1 MNRKFGCYFS
11 SSSSSSS
18 ECSPSSSYNGG
29 HLLLST
35 ITIITIAL
43 LVLLPSPS
51 SLFSFYVNVNDF
63 VAFASPSSS
72 PPPPSVPESVTTIV
86 PVPPPPPPPPP
97 PSISSESSQ
106 SQIQE
111 NAAVGSS
118 SDDNFQLPDGYIIE
132 PFLSNLSMPTS
143 IVVDSSNETLYVAE
157 SIMEYNDDNN
167 NISSIASS
175 SSSSPVSFLS
185 QQLLEPQVRIV
196 KADISDDEEEEE
208 DNSITTD
215 VSDNDDSHI
224 IINNL
229 LNWPVI
235 DMEVDDTSG
244 FLYAFHGYNTISRI
258 NTTSGEM
265 QDIAI
270 AEEESAIAGINSDG
284 ALIVTSDQENLNSN
298 SESSSGAYNDTDD
311 FAAATNN
318 NNERYEDPLSLVIH
332 SFSQIALSGK
342 EDSREGSGSDDV
354 EEEEDDENDGQSDNF
369 DSQQYSTM
377 LYVPCIDNNT
387 DDDDNNDD
395 DRYCVLSFPIDNSNN
410 SDIANVDYNSSNPYS
425 YLLILEDITSRPFGI
440 AVLNS
445 SYSAEAAD
453 ASSSFSSS
461 ISEEIEEEEQQP
473 SETSFISTTNEISNT
488 SFGDNNNTT
497 TELLIIT
504 SQQPSNSTSA
514 RSTIYLAKLFSQTPF
529 QDGSSSSNNLENT
542 INGNNSNYDHQQQL
556 PPPSLQ
562 ALVDYPYGQLGQ
574 VAVVFVP
581 PVTTSS
587 SSTDDTTE
595 RNQAPSDTD
604 EEDEDSVSSSS
615 PPPFGLNETTAFI
628 VDFGD
633 SSDSASAVAPHV
645 PKIIML
651 DVETGNITPFLTPR
665 PADPNFMPIDIA
677 FDYNNNALYVLSI
690 ANNTDDLLDTG
701 SRNNNNNNNNNNSG
715 VIWKI
720 TYQGEEAE
728 ATTKSSNNGTD
739 NNNNNATDGL
749 SEPPPPPSPPSS
761 SNDTDSSGN
770 TTDSDDSDGLP
781 EPPSPPSTDPP
792 DNDPD
797 DGTPPPPS
805 EPPAAN
811 EAPVAN
817 DQTIDIEEDSPQ
829 VEIELTAT
837 DNNEDDVLT
846 LEFTIVSGPIHGTL
860 GEIRQEEASSSSE
873 NDDGNNNTPVAKA
886 TVTYTPDENYTGQDN
901 FQFKVTDD
909 SGADSNIAT
918 VTINIT
924 PINDIPI
931 AENDTAT
938 TNQDTPV
945 VIDVLANDSD
955 IDGDSITI
963 DSVDEQS
970 IEGGSVR
977 IISNDSGGGSD
988 DDDDDNNNNGGS
1000 NANERI
1006 EYIPAEGFSGIDSFE
1021 YSISDGNAGGTDT
1034 ATVTITVNAVNQA
1047 PVASNV
1053 QVTTD
1058 EDTPVP
1064 ITLQATDE
1072 DAGDS
1077 LTFSISEA
1085 ANGGQIT
1092 NFDNKA
1098 GTLTYTPP
1106 AGFSGQD
1113 AFNFKAVD
1121 SRGVEGNTATVTI
1134 TVNAV
1139 NQAPVASNVEVT
1151 TDEDTPVPIT
1161 LQATDED
1168 AGDSLTFSI
1177 SEAANGGEISDLDSQ
1192 DGTLTY
1198 TPPAGFSGQD
1208 AFNFKAVDGRGVEG
1222 NTATVTI
1229 TVNSVNQSP
1238 AEGSGVAEEDDSG
1251 DTDSDDDDA
1260 D

>member
-1 MNRKFGCYFS
+1 
-11 SSSSSSS
+11 
-18 ECSPSSSYNGG
+18 
-29 HLLLST
+29 
-35 ITIITIAL
+35 
-43 LVLLPSPS
+43 
-51 SLFSFYVNVNDF
+51 
-63 VAFASPSSS
+63 
-72 PPPPSVPESVTTIV
+72 
-86 PVPPPPPPPPP
+86 
-97 PSISSESSQ
+97 
-106 SQIQE
+106 
-111 NAAVGSS
+111 
-118 SDDNFQLPDGYIIE
+118 
-132 PFLSNLSMPTS
+132 
-143 IVVDSSNETLYVAE
+143 
-157 SIMEYNDDNN
+157 
-167 NISSIASS
+167 
-175 SSSSPVSFLS
+175 
-185 QQLLEPQVRIV
+185 
-196 KADISDDEEEEE
+196 
-208 DNSITTD
+208 
-215 VSDNDDSHI
+215 
-224 IINNL
+224 
-229 LNWPVI
+229 
-235 DMEVDDTSG
+235 
-244 FLYAFHGYNTISRI
+244 
-258 NTTSGEM
+258 
-265 QDIAI
+265 
-270 AEEESAIAGINSDG
+270 
-284 ALIVTSDQENLNSN
+284 
-298 SESSSGAYNDTDD
+298 SSSGAYNDTDD
-311 FAAATNN
+311 FATATTNN
-318 NNERYEDPLSLVIH
+318 SERYEDPLSLVIH

-342 EDSREGSGSDDV
+342 EDSREGSGSDDD
-354 EEEEDDENDGQSDNF
+354 EEEDDDDDENDGQSDNF
-369 DSQQYSTM
+369 DSQQQYSTM

-387 DDDDNNDD
+387 DDDNNNDG
-395 DRYCVLSFPIDNSNN
+395 DRYCVLSLPVDNSNN
-410 SDIANVDYNSSNPYS
+410 SDIANIGYNSSNPYS
-425 YLLILEDITSRPFGI
+425 YSLILEGITSRPFGI

-461 ISEEIEEEEQQP
+461 ISEEIEEEEEQQP
-473 SETSFISTTNEISNT
+473 SETSFISTTTNEISNT

-504 SQQPSNSTSA
+504 SQQPSNITSA

-529 QDGSSSSNNLENT
+529 QDGSSGSSSNNLENT

-604 EEDEDSVSSSS
+604 EEDEDSVSSS

-633 SSDSASAVAPHV
+633 SSDSASAVVPHV

-701 SRNNNNNNNNNNSG
+701 SRNDNDNDNDNNSG

-749 SEPPPPPSPPSS
+749 SEPPPPPPPPSS

-792 DNDPD
+792 DDDPDDDNDPD
-797 DGTPPPPS
+797 DGTPPPPPS
-805 EPPAAN
+805 EPPSAN

-817 DQTIDIEEDSPQ
+817 DQTIDIEEDSPP

-846 LEFTIVSGPIHGTL
+846 LEFTIVSGPRHGTL
-860 GEIRQEEASSSSE
+860 GEIRQEEASSSE

-886 TVTYTPDENYTGQDN
+886 TVTYTPDQNYTGQDN
-901 FQFKVTDD
+901 FQFKVSDD

-924 PINDIPI
+924 PVNDIPI

-977 IISNDSGGGSD
+977 IISNDSGGSG
-988 DDDDDNNNNGGS
+988 DDNDNNGGS

-1006 EYIPAEGFSGIDSFE
+1006 EYIPAEGFSGTDSFE

-1034 ATVTITVNAVNQA
+1034 ATVTITVNAVNQP

-1053 QVTTD
+1053 QVTT
-1058 EDTPVP
+1058 E
-1064 ITLQATDE
+1064 
-1072 DAGDS
+1072 
-1077 LTFSISEA
+1077 
-1085 ANGGQIT
+1085 
-1092 NFDNKA
+1092 
-1098 GTLTYTPP
+1098 
-1106 AGFSGQD
+1106 
-1113 AFNFKAVD
+1113 
-1121 SRGVEGNTATVTI
+1121 
-1134 TVNAV
+1134 
-1139 NQAPVASNVEVT
+1139 
-1151 TDEDTPVPIT
+1151 EDTPVPIT

-1177 SEAANGGEISDLDSQ
+1177 SEAANGGEISEFDSQ
-1192 DGTLTY
+1192 DGT
-1198 TPPAGFSGQD
+1198 
-1208 AFNFKAVDGRGVEG
+1208 
-1222 NTATVTI
+1222 
-1229 TVNSVNQSP
+1229 
-1238 AEGSGVAEEDDSG
+1238 
-1251 DTDSDDDDA
+1251 
-1260 D
+1260 

>member
-11 SSSSSSS
+11 SSSSP
-18 ECSPSSSYNGG
+18 ECPLSSSYNGG
-29 HLLLST
+29 RLLLSA

-51 SLFSFYVNVNDF
+51 SLFSFYVNVSDF

-72 PPPPSVPESVTTIV
+72 PPSVLESVTTTV

-97 PSISSESSQ
+97 PSISPESSQ

-143 IVVDSSNETLYVAE
+143 IVVDSSDGTLYVAE
-157 SIMEYNDDNN
+157 SIMNYNDDT

-175 SSSSPVSFLS
+175 SSSSPVSFLPQ

-196 KADISDDEEEEE
+196 KADISDDDD
-208 DNSITTD
+208 DNSITID
-215 VSDNDDSHI
+215 VSDNDSLI
-224 IINNL
+224 TSTV

-235 DMEVDDTSG
+235 DMEVDDISA

-258 NTTSGEM
+258 NTTSGEV

-270 AEEESAIAGINSDG
+270 AEEESAAAGINSDG

-298 SESSSGAYNDTDD
+298 SESSSGAYNDTND

-318 NNERYEDPLSLVIH
+318 NNERYEDPLSLIIH
-332 SFSQIALSGK
+332 SFNQIALSGK
-342 EDSREGSGSDDV
+342 EDSREGSGSDDD
-354 EEEEDDENDGQSDNF
+354 EEEEDDENDGQNDNF
-369 DSQQYSTM
+369 DTQQQYSTM

-387 DDDDNNDD
+387 DNDNNINNDG

-410 SDIANVDYNSSNPYS
+410 SDIADVDYNSSNPYS
-425 YLLILEDITSRPFGI
+425 YSLILEDITSRPFGI

-445 SYSAEAAD
+445 SYSAEATD
-453 ASSSFSSS
+453 ASSSSFSSS

-473 SETSFISTTNEISNT
+473 SETSFMSTTNEISNT
-488 SFGDNNNTT
+488 SFGDSNNNTT
-497 TELLIIT
+497 TDLLIIT
-504 SQQPSNSTSA
+504 SQQPSNITSA

-529 QDGSSSSNNLENT
+529 QDGGGSSSNNLENT

-562 ALVDYPYGQLGQ
+562 ALVDYPYGQLGP

-581 PVTTSS
+581 PVTTSSS

-595 RNQAPSDTD
+595 RNQAPSDAD
-604 EEDEDSVSSSS
+604 EEEEDGASSSS
-615 PPPFGLNETTAFI
+615 SSPFGLNETTAFI

-633 SSDSASAVAPHV
+633 SSDSALAVAQYL

-665 PADPNFMPIDIA
+665 PAEPNFMPIDIA

-701 SRNNNNNNNNNNSG
+701 SRNNNNSG

-728 ATTKSSNNGTD
+728 ATTKSNGTD
-739 NNNNNATDGL
+739 NNNNNATDDL
-749 SEPPPPPSPPSS
+749 IEPPPPPSS

-770 TTDSDDSDGLP
+770 TTDSDDSDDSP
-781 EPPSPPSTDPP
+781 EPPPPPSTDSS
-792 DNDPD
+792 DDDPD
-797 DGTPPPPS
+797 DDGTAPPPPS

-817 DQTIDIEEDSPQ
+817 DQTVDIE
-829 VEIELTAT
+829 VTAT

-846 LEFTIVSGPIHGTL
+846 LEFTIVSGPRHGTL
-860 GEIRQEEASSSSE
+860 GEISQEEASSSE

-886 TVTYTPDENYTGQDN
+886 TVTYTPDQNYTGQDS

-924 PINDIPI
+924 PVNDIPI

-988 DDDDDNNNNGGS
+988 DDDNNGGS
-1000 NANERI
+1000 NASERI
-1006 EYIPAEGFSGIDSFE
+1006 EYIPAEGFSGTDSFE
-1021 YSISDGNAGGTDT
+1021 YSISDGNAGGRTDT
-1034 ATVTITVNAVNQA
+1034 ATVTITVNAVNNS

-1053 QVTTD
+1053 QVTTE

-1072 DAGDS
+1072 DEEDT
-1077 LTFSISEA
+1077 LTFSVSEA
-1085 ANGGQIT
+1085 ANGGEISE
-1092 NFDNKA
+1092 FDSQD

-1121 SRGVEGNTATVTI
+1121 SRGVESNTATVTI
-1134 TVNAV
+1134 TVNAAA
-1139 NQAPVASNVEVT
+1139 NQAPVASNEEEVT
-1151 TDEDTPVPIT
+1151 
-1161 LQATDED
+1161 
-1168 AGDSLTFSI
+1168 
-1177 SEAANGGEISDLDSQ
+1177 
-1192 DGTLTY
+1192 
-1198 TPPAGFSGQD
+1198 
-1208 AFNFKAVDGRGVEG
+1208 
-1222 NTATVTI
+1222 
-1229 TVNSVNQSP
+1229 
-1238 AEGSGVAEEDDSG
+1238 
-1251 DTDSDDDDA
+1251 
-1260 D
+1260 